1 MTFED
6 DNQEPDNHD
15 DRDDAQGH
23 DPGHDPDKDQR
34 DQPTDPP
41 PGKRWVTQRDD
52 DDLTG
57 LSRTR
62 NLADLNM
69 ALACT
74 PTGDKDVDSHA
85 ATITTRIGA
94 GKTQALQY
102 CDVGLMLA
110 RMPKLLDFC
119 RTGALPLYHLTKVAA
134 AVTAVSDDN
143 IAEVETRIL
152 AYLTPRRDLQALP
165 GARLL
170 RKEIGAI
177 VEDIEPISTPP
188 DEDDEP
194 KPPSGES
201 YYVDNEHPGEHG
213 EMHAILRKDRMAEFD
228 ATVRAIRD
236 AKTNAGQQCSFG
248 DALMHMCRG
257 TADGVKVT
265 MNIYADADATL
276 DSNGDGDGTNG
287 GGKRLRLW
295 LDGAGWLPDYLTKQW
310 LERADNARLSSDSA
324 TTGYAPTSAQKAR
337 VRGRDGGCRFPGC
350 TVPAHRCQIDHVINY
365 DPSAPVNPLFKAN
378 AGKNSTNTT
387 SGSTENT
394 TKTTNAATSTRHP
407 AGLSAYLDWLT
418 GTGTAK
424 ATPGMNTPN
433 GFLPGNDPQ
442 GRGITATWNLQCL
455 CQHHH
460 NLKTSRHWRATM
472 HDDGSV
478 TWTDHEGT
486 ASATTVPY
494 GPMAHIKRQ
503 TFDQRATRITATIR
517 GNNTRR
523 LRAEAEAAAAQELAE
538 DEAAI
543 REHARATARFES
555 DMAEFIAGPL
565 NSDDPDVAEQAQCL
579 VDAADDGWPTT
590 DDPMWARSESRASSR
605 MGRGST
611 PKCHRADIDAVA
623 APKPPQPLGP
633 IPGIPF

>member
-6 DNQEPDNHD
+6 DNLEPDKD
-15 DRDDAQGH
+15 DNEGPDQGH
-23 DPGHDPDKDQR
+23 DSGKDQDR
-34 DQPTDPP
+34 SQPSESTDPP

-52 DDLTG
+52 DALTG
-57 LSRTR
+57 LSRAR

-74 PTGDKDVDSHA
+74 PAGDKDVDSHA

-110 RMPKLLDFC
+110 RMPRLLVFC
-119 RTGALPLYHLTKVAA
+119 RTGALPLYHLTKIAA

-188 DEDDEP
+188 DEDDDP
-194 KPPSGES
+194 KPPAGES

-236 AKTNAGQQCSFG
+236 AKTNAGQQCSLG

-265 MNIYADADATL
+265 MNIYADAD
-276 DSNGDGDGTNG
+276 GDEQSM
-287 GGKRLRLW
+287 RVW
-295 LDGAGWLPDYLTKQW
+295 LDGAGWLPGYLTKQW
-310 LERADNARLSSDSA
+310 LERADEARLSSDSA

-365 DPSAPVNPLFKAN
+365 DPNAPVNPLFKTN
-378 AGKNSTNTT
+378 ATRNTSNTTATNTT
-387 SGSTENT
+387 NEAPAN
-394 TKTTNAATSTRHP
+394 RHP
-407 AGLSAYLDWLT
+407 VGLSAYLDWLT
-418 GTGTAK
+418 GKGTAK

-433 GFLPGNDPQ
+433 GYLPGSDSH
-442 GRGITATWNLQCL
+442 GRGITDTWNLQCL

-494 GPMAHIKRQ
+494 GPTAHIKRQ

-523 LRAEAEAAAAQELAE
+523 LHAEAEAAAAQELAE

-543 REHARATARFES
+543 REHARATARFEAE
-555 DMAEFIAGPL
+555 MAEFIAGPL
-565 NSDDPDVAEQAQCL
+565 NSTDPDVAEQAQCL

-590 DDPMWARSESRASSR
+590 DDPMWARSESRASTR
-605 MGRGST
+605 MGRRGST

>member
-6 DNQEPDNHD
+6 DNLESDNHD
-15 DRDDAQGH
+15 DRDDDQVRDPGKH
-23 DPGHDPDKDQR
+23 DDRGHDPDTDQDR
-34 DQPTDPP
+34 SEPPESTDPP

-52 DDLTG
+52 DALTG
-57 LSRTR
+57 LSRAR
-62 NLADLNM
+62 NLADLDM
-69 ALACT
+69 AIACT

-119 RTGALPLYHLTKVAA
+119 RTGALPLYHLTKIAA

-188 DEDDEP
+188 DEDDDP

-236 AKTNAGQQCSFG
+236 AKTKAGGQCSLG

-265 MNIYADADATL
+265 MNIYCDAD
-276 DSNGDGDGTNG
+276 GDE
-287 GGKRLRLW
+287 KSMRLW

-310 LERADNARLSSDSA
+310 LERADDARLSSDSA
-324 TTGYAPTSAQKAR
+324 TTGYAPTAAQKAR

-365 DPSAPVNPLFKAN
+365 DPNAPVNPLFKAN
-378 AGKNSTNTT
+378 AGTNSASTANST
-387 SGSTENT
+387 SA
-394 TKTTNAATSTRHP
+394 KAANEASANRHP
-407 AGLSAYLDWLT
+407 VGLSSYLDWLT
-418 GTGTAK
+418 GTRSAK

-433 GFLPGNDPQ
+433 GFLPGNESH

-460 NLKTSRHWRATM
+460 NLKTSRHWKATM

-494 GPMAHIKRQ
+494 GPMAHIKRR

-523 LRAEAEAAAAQELAE
+523 LRAEADAAAAQELAE

-543 REHARATARFES
+543 REHARATERFEA
-555 DMAEFIAGPL
+555 DMAAFIAGPL
-565 NSDDPDVAEQAQCL
+565 NSDDPVVAEQAQCL

-590 DDPMWARSESRASSR
+590 DDPMWARSESRASAR
-605 MGRGST
+605 MGRRGST
-611 PKCHRADIDAVA
+611 PKCHRADIDAVT

>member
-6 DNQEPDNHD
+6 DTADDDHD
-15 DRDDAQGH
+15 DRDDDQAR
-23 DPGHDPDKDQR
+23 DPGEHDDRGDDPDKDHH
-34 DQPTDPP
+34 DQPADSP

-52 DDLTG
+52 DALTG
-57 LSRTR
+57 LSRAR

-119 RTGALPLYHLTKVAA
+119 RTGALPLYHLTKIAGS
-134 AVTAVSDDN
+134 VTAVSDDN

-188 DEDDEP
+188 DEDDDP

-213 EMHAILRKDRMAEFD
+213 EMHAILRKDRMAELD

-236 AKTNAGQQCSFG
+236 AKTKAGQQCSLG

-257 TADGVKVT
+257 TAEGVKVT
-265 MNIYADADATL
+265 MNIYADAD
-276 DSNGDGDGTNG
+276 GDE
-287 GGKRLRLW
+287 KSMRLW
-295 LDGAGWLPDYLTKQW
+295 LDGAGWLPNYLTKQW
-310 LERADNARLSSDSA
+310 LERADDARLSSDSA

-365 DPSAPVNPLFKAN
+365 DPNAPVNPLFKVN
-378 AGKNSTNTT
+378 AGTNT
-387 SGSTENT
+387 SNNGTET
-394 TKTTNAATSTRHP
+394 RSTRHP
-407 AGLSAYLDWLT
+407 VGLSTYLDWLT

-424 ATPGMNTPN
+424 ATPGINTPN
-433 GFLPGNDPQ
+433 GYLPGSDSQ
-442 GRGITATWNLQCL
+442 GMGITATWNLQCL

-543 REHARATARFES
+543 RDHARATARFEA

-565 NSDDPDVAEQAQCL
+565 NSTDQEVAEQAQCL

-590 DDPMWARSESRASSR
+590 DDLMWARSGARASAR
-605 MGRGST
+605 MGRRGNAPT
-611 PKCHRADIDAVA
+611 CHRADIDAVA